1 MRPQPGDLI
10 NGKYRLIRLIGDGG
24 MGSVFEA
31 RHEYLG
37 TVVALKF
44 LHIELASR
52 PGLVARFLREA
63 RLSASIKSD
72 HIARVTDVD
81 QAGDGAAYLVME
93 LLEGQSLR
101 TLLDG
106 EGRLAPN
113 VALDYTL
120 QMLDGLEA
128 AHAVGV
134 VHRDLKPDNVFVVS
148 TSKGPLVKLLDFGIA
163 KLRSSKEFQAGLT
176 RPGVMMGTPEY
187 MAPEQAYAADS
198 VDARADVYSVGAIL
212 YEMLAGTRPAHGD
225 DPLEIAAFIM
235 AQKVPRLSQVDRT
248 IPERLSE
255 VVHRAMAPMP
265 ADRYTTVSE
274 LRAALMLLSGSLRPT
289 QDASQGRGVPATLPP
304 DAGEPPQRAAA
315 QTGTARADSRAT
327 TQAGTDGPRVAQG
340 ATPNFTP
347 PAYALPPPP
356 GGSPYVPGIPLPG
369 YANLPTI
376 SGTTGR
382 RPRRL
387 SVWLLI
393 AMTVLAIGI
402 VAGAIAMDQLEITS
416 TRPTATAT
424 ATAKPIAPT
433 TPVTPTTGAP
443 TGAAPTAL
451 PPIGTPVQP
460 TGAPLPT
467 STSTKTPPKPRPAGD
482 AATSPE
488 DAAPTPG
495 FPGIP
500 GFPFPM
506 PSTLPP
512 MPQIPITLPSG
523 FPPFPFPGLP
533 GAPTPAPTSSH

>member
-44 LHIELASR
+44 LHSELSSR

-63 RLSASIKSD
+63 RLSASIKSE

-101 TLLDG
+101 TMLDR
-106 EGRLAPN
+106 EGRLAPSI
-113 VALDYTL
+113 ALDYTL
-120 QMLDGLEA
+120 QMLEGLEA
-128 AHAVGV
+128 AHAIGV
-134 VHRDLKPDNVFVVS
+134 VHRDLKPDNVFVV
-148 TSKGPLVKLLDFGIA
+148 TTPKGPLVKLLDFGIA
-163 KLRSSKEFQAGLT
+163 KLRSSKEFQGGLT

-198 VDARADVYSVGAIL
+198 VDVRADVYSVGAIL
-212 YEMLAGTRPAHGD
+212 YEMLAGTRPAQGD

-265 ADRYTTVSE
+265 ADRFTTVGE
-274 LRAALMLLSGSLRPT
+274 LRAALTPLSGSQPPVMGTR
-289 QDASQGRGVPATLPP
+289 SQGRGVPATLPP
-304 DAGEPPQRAAA
+304 DAGEPGRATHAA
-315 QTGTARADSRAT
+315 MGARAGARTT
-327 TQAGTDGPRVAQG
+327 TQAGTDRPRGAHA
-340 ATPNFTP
+340 ATPHFAP

-356 GGSPYVPGIPLPG
+356 PPAGPNPYVPGIPAPAG
-369 YANLPTI
+369 YANLPPVPGAPAK
-376 SGTTGR
+376 S
-382 RPRRL
+382 PRRL

-393 AMTVLAIGI
+393 AMCVLAIGV
-402 VAGAIAMDQLEITS
+402 VALALATGEFDALSTTSSTTPATPAPAPPVAQPPTTS
-416 TRPTATAT
+416 TVANP
-424 ATAKPIAPT
+424 
-433 TPVTPTTGAP
+433 
-443 TGAAPTAL
+443 AL

-460 TGAPLPT
+460 TATPAPSAPT
-467 STSTKTPPKPRPAGD
+467 KAPPKTKLPDGGVVTGD
-482 AATSPE
+482 AA
-488 DAAPTPG
+488 APTVPG
-495 FPGIP
+495 LP
-500 GFPFPM
+500 GFPFPI
-506 PSTLPP
+506 PSTLPSFS
-512 MPQIPITLPSG
+512 IPFPSA
-523 FPPFPFPGLP
+523 FPPFDLPGFP
-533 GAPTPAPTSSH
+533 GAPAPAPTSPH

>member
-44 LHIELASR
+44 LHSELSSR

-81 QAGDGAAYLVME
+81 QAGEGAAYLVME
-93 LLEGQSLR
+93 LLEGESLR
-101 TLLDG
+101 TLIDR
-106 EGRLAPN
+106 EGRLPPK

-128 AHAVGV
+128 AHAMGV
-134 VHRDLKPDNVFVVS
+134 VHRDLKPDNVFIVN
-148 TSKGPLVKLLDFGIA
+148 TAKGPLIKLLDFGIA
-163 KLRSSKEFQAGLT
+163 KLRSSKEFQGGLT

-198 VDARADVYSVGAIL
+198 VDVRADVYSVGAML
-212 YEMLAGTRPAHGD
+212 YEMLAGTRPAQGE

-265 ADRYTTVSE
+265 ADRFITVTE
-274 LRAALMLLSGSLRPT
+274 LRAALTPFSGSVPPAGAT
-289 QDASQGRGVPATLPP
+289 PATSQDRGVPATMPP
-304 DAGEPPQRAAA
+304 DAQPPRGTSAG
-315 QTGTARADSRAT
+315 TGPSRAT
-327 TQAGTDGPRVAQG
+327 TQAGPDGPRAAHG

-347 PAYALPPPP
+347 PYALPPPP
-356 GGSPYVPGIPLPG
+356 GGNRYVGIPAPGG
-369 YANLPTI
+369 YANLPTVPGA
-376 SGTTGR
+376 SAKG
-382 RPRRL
+382 PRRL

-393 AMTVLAIGI
+393 GMSVLAIGI
-402 VAGAIAMDQLEITS
+402 VAAAIAMDQFEFDFDGLT
-416 TRPTATAT
+416 TRPTATTAPSAPSVPDAPPTATAT
-424 ATAKPIAPT
+424 AAPT
-433 TPVTPTTGAP
+433 T
-443 TGAAPTAL
+443 L

-460 TGAPLPT
+460 TAAPSPA
-467 STSTKTPPKPRPAGD
+467 STSTKTTPKPRPAD
-482 AATSPE
+482 AGAPAE
-488 DAAPTPG
+488 DAAPPG
-495 FPGIP
+495 FPGLP
-500 GFPFPM
+500 GIPFPI

-512 MPQIPITLPSG
+512 FPIPLPSG
-523 FPPFPFPGLP
+523 FPPFNFPGFP
-533 GAPTPAPTSSH
+533 GAPATAPTSSH

>member
-44 LHIELASR
+44 LHSELASK

-81 QAGDGAAYLVME
+81 QASDGAAYLVME

-101 TLLDG
+101 ALLDR
-106 EGRLAPN
+106 EGRLPPH

-128 AHAVGV
+128 AHAIGV
-134 VHRDLKPDNVFVVS
+134 VHRDLKPDNVFIVS
-148 TSKGPLVKLLDFGIA
+148 TAKGPLVKLLDFGIA
-163 KLRSSKEFQAGLT
+163 KLRSSKELLGALT

-198 VDARADVYSVGAIL
+198 VDVRADVYSVGAML
-212 YEMLAGTRPAHGD
+212 YEMLAGTRAAEGD

-265 ADRYTTVSE
+265 ADRFTTVSE
-274 LRAALMLLSGSLRPT
+274 LRAALTPLSGSNASGRPPAT
-289 QDASQGRGVPATLPP
+289 SQERGVPATLPP
-304 DAGEPPQRAAA
+304 ETGERAQRTPSGAPA
-315 QTGTARADSRAT
+315 QTTRAR
-327 TQAGTDGPRVAQG
+327 TQAGDIPRVAHG
-340 ATPNFTP
+340 ATPNYTP

-356 GGSPYVPGIPLPG
+356 GNAPVPGIPAPAG
-369 YANLPTI
+369 YANLPAVPGAATK
-376 SGTTGR
+376 
-382 RPRRL
+382 RPRRF

-393 AMTVLAIGI
+393 GTSMVAIGI
-402 VAGAIAMDQLEITS
+402 VAGAIAMGELEGPT
-416 TRPTATAT
+416 TRPTATA
-424 ATAKPIAPT
+424 APT
-433 TPVTPTTGAP
+433 AVPSTPVAQPAATPTSAT
-443 TGAAPTAL
+443 PTAL

-460 TGAPLPT
+460 PATAPPSPT
-467 STSTKTPPKPRPAGD
+467 TKTPPKPRPSD
-482 AATSPE
+482 ASAPPE
-488 DAAPTPG
+488 DAAPPPG
-495 FPGIP
+495 FPTIP
-500 GFPFPM
+500 GLPFPI

-512 MPQIPITLPSG
+512 FPIPLPSA
-523 FPPFPFPGLP
+523 FPPFPFPGFP
-533 GAPTPAPTSSH
+533 GAPAPAPTSAQ

>member
-44 LHIELASR
+44 LHSELASR

-81 QAGDGAAYLVME
+81 QASNGAAYLVME

-101 TLLDG
+101 ALLDR
-106 EGRLAPN
+106 EGRLPPQ

-128 AHAVGV
+128 AHAIGV
-134 VHRDLKPDNVFVVS
+134 VHRDLKPDNVFIVS
-148 TSKGPLVKLLDFGIA
+148 TAKGPLVKLLDFGIA
-163 KLRSSKEFQAGLT
+163 KLRSSKELQGGLT

-198 VDARADVYSVGAIL
+198 VDVRADVYSVGAIL
-212 YEMLAGTRPAHGD
+212 YEMLAGTRPAQGD

-248 IPERLSE
+248 IPERLSQ

-265 ADRYTTVSE
+265 ADRFTTVSE
-274 LRAALMLLSGSLRPT
+274 LRAALTPLSGSISAAGSISP
-289 QDASQGRGVPATLPP
+289 DRGVPATLPP
-304 DAGEPPQRAAA
+304 DAAEPVHGAPATGGAQGAAR
-315 QTGTARADSRAT
+315 GK
-327 TQAGTDGPRVAQG
+327 TQAGTDGSRAVAA
-340 ATPNFTP
+340 ATPNYTP

-356 GGSPYVPGIPLPG
+356 GGNAHVSGIPTPG
-369 YANLPTI
+369 YANLPQVPGA
-376 SGTTGR
+376 GTKS
-382 RPRRL
+382 PRRL

-393 AMTVLAIGI
+393 GMSVIAIGI
-402 VAGAIAMDQLEITS
+402 VAAAIAMGEFDSPATRPSATATPTAAPS
-416 TRPTATAT
+416 TPIAQPTAT
-424 ATAKPIAPT
+424 
-433 TPVTPTTGAP
+433 P
-443 TGAAPTAL
+443 TGAQPTAM

-460 TGAPLPT
+460 PVTTPPT
-467 STSTKTPPKPRPAGD
+467 TPAKTPPKRPPSD
-482 AATSPE
+482 AAAPE
-488 DAAPTPG
+488 DAAPPG
-495 FPGIP
+495 FPTFP
-500 GFPFPM
+500 GLPFPI
-506 PSTLPP
+506 PSTLPI
-512 MPQIPITLPSG
+512 PQIPITLPSG
-523 FPPFPFPGLP
+523 FPPFPFPGFP
-533 GAPTPAPTSSH
+533 GAPPPAPTPSQ

>member
-10 NGKYRLIRLIGDGG
+10 NGKYRLVRLIGDGG

-44 LHIELASR
+44 LHSELAAR

-81 QAGDGAAYLVME
+81 QASDGAAYLVME
-93 LLEGQSLR
+93 LLEGESLR
-101 TLLDG
+101 TLLDR
-106 EGRLAPN
+106 EGRLAPQ

-128 AHAVGV
+128 AHAIGV
-134 VHRDLKPDNVFVVS
+134 VHRDLKPDNVFVVK
-148 TSKGPLVKLLDFGIA
+148 TSKGPLIKLLDFGIA
-163 KLRSSKEFQAGLT
+163 KLRASKELQGGLT

-198 VDARADVYSVGAIL
+198 VDVRADVYSVGAIL
-212 YEMLAGTRPAHGD
+212 YEMLAGTRPAQGD

-265 ADRYTTVSE
+265 ADRFTTVGE
-274 LRAALMLLSGSLRPT
+274 LRAALTPLSGSLPP
-289 QDASQGRGVPATLPP
+289 AAGANPPGGGVPATLPP
-304 DAGEPPQRAAA
+304 DAGPTRAGVAP
-315 QTGTARADSRAT
+315 TGQARANSGA
-327 TQAGTDGPRVAQG
+327 TQAGTGGSRAAQG

-356 GGSPYVPGIPLPG
+356 GGNPYVPGIPAPGG
-369 YANLPTI
+369 YANLPPVPTI
-376 SGTTGR
+376 SGKG
-382 RPRRL
+382 PRRL

-393 AMTVLAIGI
+393 AMSVLAIGF
-402 VAGAIAMDQLEITS
+402 VAVAIAMGEFDDS
-416 TRPTATAT
+416 KKRPSATAT
-424 ATAKPIAPT
+424 PTAPSAPAV
-433 TPVTPTTGAP
+433 PPTAP
-443 TGAAPTAL
+443 PTRAAPTVL
-451 PPIGTPVQP
+451 PPVGTPVQP
-460 TGAPLPT
+460 TAAPPAPPSKAPT
-467 STSTKTPPKPRPAGD
+467 KPRG
-482 AATSPE
+482 AADGGAAAE
-488 DAAPTPG
+488 DAAAPP
-495 FPGIP
+495 FGIP
-500 GFPFPM
+500 GFPTIPFPI
-506 PSTLPP
+506 PSTLP
-512 MPQIPITLPSG
+512 IPPLPIPLPSG
-523 FPPFPFPGLP
+523 FPPFTLPGMP
-533 GAPTPAPTSSH
+533 GAPAPAPTSSQ

>member
-10 NGKYRLIRLIGDGG
+10 NGKYRLVRLIGDGG

-44 LHIELASR
+44 LHSELASR

-101 TLLDG
+101 GLLDR
-106 EGRLAPN
+106 EGRLPPR

-128 AHAVGV
+128 AHAIGV
-134 VHRDLKPDNVFVVS
+134 VHRDLKPDNVFIVN
-148 TSKGPLVKLLDFGIA
+148 TPKGPLIKLLDFGIA
-163 KLRSSKEFQAGLT
+163 KLRSSKEFQGGLT

-198 VDARADVYSVGAIL
+198 VDVRADVYSVGAIL
-212 YEMLAGTRPAHGD
+212 YEMLAGTRPAQGD

-265 ADRYTTVSE
+265 ADRFTAVAE
-274 LRAALMLLSGSLRPT
+274 LRAALTPLSGSVPPT
-289 QDASQGRGVPATLPP
+289 VGATPPGRGVPATLPP
-304 DAGEPPQRAAA
+304 EAGPSPAGTRP
-315 QTGTARADSRAT
+315 TGPTHPNAGRT

-340 ATPNFTP
+340 ATPNYTP

-356 GGSPYVPGIPLPG
+356 GANPYVPGIPAPAG
-369 YANLPTI
+369 YANLPPVPTA
-376 SGTTGR
+376 SGGG
-382 RPRRL
+382 PRRL

-393 AMTVLAIGI
+393 AMSVIAIGI
-402 VAGAIAMDQLEITS
+402 VAVAIA
-416 TRPTATAT
+416 
-424 ATAKPIAPT
+424 
-433 TPVTPTTGAP
+433 TGEF
-443 TGAAPTAL
+443 
-451 PPIGTPVQP
+451 
-460 TGAPLPT
+460 
-467 STSTKTPPKPRPAGD
+467 D
-482 AATSPE
+482 
-488 DAAPTPG
+488 D
-495 FPGIP
+495 
-500 GFPFPM
+500 
-506 PSTLPP
+506 
-512 MPQIPITLPSG
+512 
-523 FPPFPFPGLP
+523 
-533 GAPTPAPTSSH
+533 

>member
-44 LHIELASR
+44 LHSELASR

-81 QAGDGAAYLVME
+81 QGSDGAAYLVME

-101 TLLDG
+101 KLLDQ
-106 EGRLAPN
+106 EGRLPPR

-128 AHAVGV
+128 AHAIGV

-148 TSKGPLVKLLDFGIA
+148 TSKGPLIKLLDFGIA
-163 KLRSSKEFQAGLT
+163 KLRASKELQAGGLT

-198 VDARADVYSVGAIL
+198 VDVRADVYSVGAIL

-265 ADRYTTVSE
+265 ADRFTTVSE
-274 LRAALMLLSGSLRPT
+274 LRAALTPLRGSVPAGPSAEG
-289 QDASQGRGVPATLPP
+289 QGVPKTLPP
-304 DAGEPPQRAAA
+304 DAGEPPRDAAA
-315 QTGTARADSRAT
+315 ARART
-327 TQAGTDGPRVAQG
+327 TQAGTDEPRHG
-340 ATPNFTP
+340 ATPHFTP

-356 GGSPYVPGIPLPG
+356 GAQAYVPGIPGPG
-369 YANLPTI
+369 AYTNLPQVPGAHK
-376 SGTTGR
+376 S
-382 RPRRL
+382 PRRL

-393 AMTVLAIGI
+393 GMSVIAIGI
-402 VAGAIAMDQLEITS
+402 VGVAIATGEFDDDPA
-416 TRPTATAT
+416 RPTATAT
-424 ATAKPIAPT
+424 SPPASPSVPPTATP
-433 TPVTPTTGAP
+433 
-443 TGAAPTAL
+443 AATPTAL
-451 PPIGTPVQP
+451 PPIGGPVQP
-460 TGAPLPT
+460 TPVPASTPT
-467 STSTKTPPKPRPAGD
+467 KAPPKARPAD
-482 AATSPE
+482 AGASAQ
-488 DAAPTPG
+488 DAAPPPMFPG
-495 FPGIP
+495 FPGL
-500 GFPFPM
+500 PFPI
-506 PSTLPP
+506 PSTLPIP
-512 MPQIPITLPSG
+512 PIPITIPST
-523 FPPFPFPGLP
+523 FPPFSLPGFPGMP
-533 GAPTPAPTSSH
+533 APAPTSSQ

>member
-10 NGKYRLIRLIGDGG
+10 NGKYRLVRLIGDGG

-44 LHIELASR
+44 LHSELASR

-101 TLLDG
+101 ALLDR
-106 EGRLAPN
+106 EGRLAPK

-128 AHAVGV
+128 AHAIGV
-134 VHRDLKPDNVFVVS
+134 VHRDLKPDNVFIVN
-148 TSKGPLVKLLDFGIA
+148 TPKGPLIKLLDFGIA
-163 KLRSSKEFQAGLT
+163 KLRSSKEFQGGLT

-198 VDARADVYSVGAIL
+198 VDVRADVYSVGAIL
-212 YEMLAGTRPAHGD
+212 YEMLAGTRPAQGE

-265 ADRYTTVSE
+265 ADRFTAVSE
-274 LRAALMLLSGSLRPT
+274 LRAALTPLSGSLPPGVGAT
-289 QDASQGRGVPATLPP
+289 PPGRGVPATLPP
-304 DAGEPPQRAAA
+304 EAGPSPAGVAPTGPSRAN
-315 QTGTARADSRAT
+315 SRAT

-356 GGSPYVPGIPLPG
+356 GGNPYVPGIPAPGG
-369 YANLPTI
+369 YANLPPVPTA
-376 SGTTGR
+376 SGKG
-382 RPRRL
+382 PRRL

-393 AMTVLAIGI
+393 AMSALAIGI
-402 VAGAIAMDQLEITS
+402 VAVAIAMGEFDDSNERPAGTA
-416 TRPTATAT
+416 TPTAPSA
-424 ATAKPIAPT
+424 PIAAPT
-433 TPVTPTTGAP
+433 VAP
-443 TGAAPTAL
+443 TGASPTAL
-451 PPIGTPVQP
+451 PPVGTPVQP
-460 TGAPLPT
+460 TAAPPAT
-467 STSTKTPPKPRPAGD
+467 TPAKTPAKPRG
-482 AATSPE
+482 AADGGTSAE
-488 DAAPTPG
+488 DAAAPP
-495 FPGIP
+495 FGIP
-500 GFPFPM
+500 GLPTIPFPI
-506 PSTLPP
+506 PSTLPI
-512 MPQIPITLPSG
+512 PQFPIPLPSG
-523 FPPFPFPGLP
+523 FPPFSLPGIP
-533 GAPTPAPTSSH
+533 GAPAPAPTSSQ

>member
-44 LHIELASR
+44 LHSELASR

-81 QAGDGAAYLVME
+81 QASDGAAYLVME

-101 TLLDG
+101 ELLDS
-106 EGRLAPN
+106 EGRLPPS

-128 AHAVGV
+128 AHAIGV
-134 VHRDLKPDNVFVVS
+134 VHRDLKPDNVFIVD
-148 TSKGPLVKLLDFGIA
+148 TPKGKLVKLLDFGIA
-163 KLRSSKEFQAGLT
+163 KLRSSKELQGGLT

-198 VDARADVYSVGAIL
+198 VDVRADVYSVGAIL
-212 YEMLAGTRPAHGD
+212 YEMLAGTRPAQGD

-248 IPERLSE
+248 IPEPLSA

-265 ADRYTTVSE
+265 ADRFTTVSE
-274 LRAALMLLSGSLRPT
+274 LRAALTPLSNSFRAAGSTPA
-289 QDASQGRGVPATLPP
+289 ASQNQGVPATLPP
-304 DAGEPPQRAAA
+304 DAGEPARAKTGGTVRVTPGTTRA
-315 QTGTARADSRAT
+315 GTAS
-327 TQAGTDGPRVAQG
+327 GVAHA
-340 ATPNFTP
+340 ATPNYTP

-356 GGSPYVPGIPLPG
+356 GGNAYLPGIPAPG
-369 YANLPTI
+369 GYSNLPPVP
-376 SGTTGR
+376 GTATKG
-382 RPRRL
+382 PRRL
-387 SVWLLI
+387 SVWLLV
-393 AMTVLAIGI
+393 AMSVLAIGI
-402 VAGAIAMDQLEITS
+402 VAGAIAMGELDEPTARPAA
-416 TRPTATAT
+416 TTPTTPTATPSTPVAQPT
-424 ATAKPIAPT
+424 ATPT
-433 TPVTPTTGAP
+433 
-443 TGAAPTAL
+443 AAPTAL

-460 TGAPLPT
+460 PTTAPPA
-467 STSTKTPPKPRPAGD
+467 KTPPKPRPAAD
-482 AATSPE
+482 AAAPAE
-488 DAAPTPG
+488 DAAPPPAPT
-495 FPGIP
+495 FPGL
-500 GFPFPM
+500 PFPI
-506 PSTLPP
+506 PSTLP
-512 MPQIPITLPSG
+512 IPPFPIPLPSG
-523 FPPFPFPGLP
+523 FPPFNIPGFPGM
-533 GAPTPAPTSSH
+533 PTPAPTSSH

>member
-44 LHIELASR
+44 LHSELSSR

-101 TLLDG
+101 TLLDR
-106 EGRLAPN
+106 EGRLAPS

-128 AHAVGV
+128 AHAIGV
-134 VHRDLKPDNVFVVS
+134 VHRDLKPDNVFVVA
-148 TSKGPLVKLLDFGIA
+148 TPKGPLVKLLDFGIA
-163 KLRSSKEFQAGLT
+163 KLRSSKELQGGLT

-198 VDARADVYSVGAIL
+198 VDVRADVYSVGAIL
-212 YEMLAGTRPAHGD
+212 YEMLAGTRPAQGE

-265 ADRYTTVSE
+265 ADRFTTVSE
-274 LRAALMLLSGSLRPT
+274 LRAALTPLSGSQPPAMGTR
-289 QDASQGRGVPATLPP
+289 AQGRGVPATLPP
-304 DAGEPPQRAAA
+304 DAGEPVRTTHAGTGGRAAVR
-315 QTGTARADSRAT
+315 TT
-327 TQAGTDGPRVAQG
+327 TQAGTDGPRGAHA
-340 ATPNFTP
+340 ATPHFTP

-356 GGSPYVPGIPLPG
+356 PPAGPNPYLPGIPAPAG
-369 YANLPTI
+369 YANLPPVPGAPTK
-376 SGTTGR
+376 S
-382 RPRRL
+382 PRRL

-393 AMTVLAIGI
+393 AMSVLAIGV
-402 VAGAIAMDQLEITS
+402 VAVALATGEFDMTS
-416 TRPTATAT
+416 STPTTTVATPAPAPPVAHPTATSTVA
-424 ATAKPIAPT
+424 
-433 TPVTPTTGAP
+433 TPT
-443 TGAAPTAL
+443 L
-451 PPIGTPVQP
+451 PPVGTPVQP
-460 TGAPLPT
+460 TAAPAP
-467 STSTKTPPKPRPAGD
+467 SPATKVPPKAHADGGLVAED
-482 AATSPE
+482 AATPV
-488 DAAPTPG
+488 PG
-495 FPGIP
+495 LP
-500 GFPFPM
+500 GFPFPI
-506 PSTLPP
+506 PSTLPSFS
-512 MPQIPITLPSG
+512 IPIPST
-523 FPPFPFPGLP
+523 FPPFNLPGFP
-533 GAPTPAPTSSH
+533 GAPAPAPTSSH